1 MKDESRVREKVEA
14 SCIAA
19 LSVHGSKLTIYGVKP
34 KIVLK
39 WSSHFFGVFQQF
51 PRWYY

>member
-39 WSSHFFGVFQQF
+39 WSSHFF
-51 PRWYY
+51 